1 MSKNIKSVLSDAV
14 QSGAKVTFNYTD
26 LKGAASTRTVVP
38 EEFVSGLHGESVV
51 AVDQADGGR
60 RRFLIG
66 SISNLS
72 D

>member
-1 MSKNIKSVLSDAV
+1 MSKNIKSTLSDAV
-14 QSGAKVTFNYTD
+14 QRGVEVTFNYTD
-26 LKGAASTRTVVP
+26 LKGSASTRTVTP
-38 EEFVSGLHGESVV
+38 EEFVSGLHGEAVV
-51 AVDQADGGR
+51 AVDADGSR